1 MQSIQTLDYIAIAIY
16 MLLVAGIGVFLGWF
30 VKNISDYFKGG
41 NSIPWFAGGISNFM
55 SMFSA
60 FIFVAYAGIA
70 YEHGLVSIII
80 IWSTVV
86 ATVIATTFFARRWRR
101 AGIMTPV
108 EFMETRFNAPVRQ
121 VFSWGGVIF
130 RIVDN
135 MVRLYAIGLFIAAA
149 TPLSL
154 DAAIIIAGCIVVVYT
169 VIGGLWAV
177 VITDAVQ
184 FVVLICATLILL
196 PLSLRAVG
204 GFNALTEAI
213 PQHFSFFNGP
223 KGVPLYLMAYF
234 IMVAIKYNGN
244 WAFIQ
249 RFYSMRDEKA
259 ARKMG
264 WLSATLF
271 FAFPLF
277 FLIPPMAARV
287 VLPELPDSEMAY
299 VGIALEVLPP
309 GIMGLLL
316 AAMFAATMSSL
327 DSEYNVI
334 AGVVT
339 RDIYQ
344 RVFNPN
350 ANEKELMW
358 MARLT
363 TLGIGSLVI
372 IGAFFIGDFGGA
384 FEANKLFTGLFAIP
398 LVIPVIF
405 GILLKK
411 PRPWGAVASLVAGVG
426 CGLFMNAHPEISWE
440 IATLAG
446 ILISTGIFILSGLSP
461 KKDPEYLQRTDAFFR
476 QLHTPIREDEKPRP
490 DPAFLKAISLLFA
503 IALGATGVLFIFM
516 SLPSMSDLSGQL
528 ALCAGLFCVLGG
540 VAIWYINR
548 HRFNIKKNIFDK
560 PEREKVNQ

>member
-70 YEHGLVSIII
+70 YDHGLVAVII

-86 ATVIATTFFARRWRR
+86 ATVIATKFFAHRWRR

-108 EFMETRFNAPVRQ
+108 EFMETRFNAAVRQ

-154 DAAIIIAGCIVVVYT
+154 DAAIITAGCIVVVYT

-204 GFNALTEAI
+204 GFSAMTEAI
-213 PQHFSFFNGP
+213 PLHFNFFNGP
-223 KGVPLYLMAYF
+223 KGMPLYLIVYF

-259 ARKMG
+259 AKKMG
-264 WLSATLF
+264 WLSASLF
-271 FAFPLF
+271 FVFPFF
-277 FLIPPMAARV
+277 FLIPPMAAKV
-287 VLPELPDSEMAY
+287 LLPELPDSEMAY

-327 DSEYNVI
+327 DSEYNVV

-344 RVFNPN
+344 RVFSPN
-350 ANEKELMW
+350 ATEKELMW

-372 IGAFFIGDFGGA
+372 IGAFFISDFGGA

-398 LVIPVIF
+398 LIIPVIF
-405 GILLKK
+405 GILLKN
-411 PRPWGAVASLVAGVG
+411 PRPWGAVASLIVGVG
-426 CGLFMNAHPEISWE
+426 CGLLMNAHPEISWE
-440 IATLAG
+440 VATLTG
-446 ILISTGIFILSGLSP
+446 ILVSIGIFIISGFFP
-461 KKDPEYLQRTDAFFR
+461 KKNPEYLQRTDKFFR
-476 QLHTPIREDEKPRP
+476 QLHTHLREDEKPQP

-503 IALGATGVLFIFM
+503 IALGATGILFIIM
-516 SLPSMSDLSGQL
+516 SLPSIADLSGQL
-528 ALCAGLFCVLGG
+528 ALFAGLLCVAGG
-540 VAIWYINR
+540 LAMWAVNKQK
-548 HRFNIKKNIFDK
+548 FKQKEFLNT